1 MPNSIN
7 HLNSSQVKPPWL
19 LFDIVS
25 CYSNCIFLVSHCY
38 SVTTWPLLLQ
48 NFLVSM
54 CVNGRLSDSSTI
66 ILGLQRIITEFH
78 SDISVISPI
87 LFLMPLVNDRY
98 PRLLPENITL
108 MELLVLHHVYFPT
121 CPLPLTALFLPLLCI
136 RTTQIFLL
144 QWV

>member
-98 PRLLPENITL
+98 PRLLPENNTL
-108 MELLVLHHVYFPT
+108 VELLVLHHVYFPT

>member
-25 CYSNCIFLVSHCY
+25 CYSNCIFLVSGCY